1 MKTIPYLLIAIRFIL
16 APIILLLA
24 YLKGVESR
32 FLILFLMYFGL
43 LTDIFDGIIA
53 RKVGVSS
60 EKLRRLDSQTD
71 LIFWLSLGLASYFL
85 NAELIKNEWKG
96 VALIFI
102 MKALCYMISWLK
114 FGKETCTHAFL
125 SKMWGL
131 SLLIAFTYLI
141 GFQQAGWTFYLTV
154 ILGFVSHIDV
164 ILIILILP
172 KWQYNVPSSY
182 HAWKLGKENR
192 EKNRFS
198 LIDSYLKHNFLS
210 N

>member
-1 MKTIPYLLIAIRFIL
+1 MKTIPYLLIATRFCL

-24 YLKGVESR
+24 YFKGEQSR
-32 FLILFLMYFGL
+32 FLILSLMYFGL

-71 LIFWLSLGLASYFL
+71 LIFWLSLGFASYFL

-96 VALIFI
+96 VALIFV
-102 MKALCYMISWLK
+102 MEALCYVISWLK

-131 SLLIAFTYLI
+131 SLLIAFTCLI

-154 ILGFVSHIDV
+154 ILGFISHIDV

-172 KWQYNVPSSY
+172 KWQYDVPSSY
-182 HAWKLGKENR
+182 HAWKIRKGKQRKKSIFFN
-192 EKNRFS
+192 
-198 LIDSYLKHNFLS
+198 
-210 N
+210 

>member
-1 MKTIPYLLIAIRFIL
+1 MKTIPYLLIATRFCL
-16 APIILLLA
+16 APVILLLA
-24 YLKGVESR
+24 YFKGAESR

-71 LIFWLSLGLASYFL
+71 LIFWLSLGFASYFL

-96 VALIFI
+96 VALIFV
-102 MKALCYMISWLK
+102 MEVLCYIISWLK

-131 SLLIAFTYLI
+131 SLLVAFTYLI
-141 GFQQAGWTFYLTV
+141 GFQQAGWAFYITV
-154 ILGFVSHIDV
+154 ILGFISHIDV

-172 KWQYNVPSSY
+172 KWQYDVPSSY
-182 HAWKLGKENR
+182 HAWKIRKGKQRKKSIFFN
-192 EKNRFS
+192 
-198 LIDSYLKHNFLS
+198 
-210 N
+210 